1 MQKKELWNRNYLTFM
16 EGEIVARAKKDNVPV
31 SVRLEKG
38 IFERLSKFCEDSGQP
53 KTVAVERA
61 LEMYIDDYYEKMGKT
76 QEIL

>member
-1 MQKKELWNRNYLTFM
+1 M

-61 LEMYIDDYYEKMGKT
+61 LEMYIDDYYEKMGGTTKNKGLNNS
-76 QEIL
+76 IYR